1 MNDFKYGHNTT
12 CMYMIMETNPF
23 AHVFNLNLKKI
34 SGLFMVGESTD
45 KRNFKSYMY
54 MYKENGT
61 LRNHTDIET
70 NCTLSK

>member
-1 MNDFKYGHNTT
+1 
-12 CMYMIMETNPF
+12 
-23 AHVFNLNLKKI
+23 
-34 SGLFMVGESTD
+34 MVGESTD